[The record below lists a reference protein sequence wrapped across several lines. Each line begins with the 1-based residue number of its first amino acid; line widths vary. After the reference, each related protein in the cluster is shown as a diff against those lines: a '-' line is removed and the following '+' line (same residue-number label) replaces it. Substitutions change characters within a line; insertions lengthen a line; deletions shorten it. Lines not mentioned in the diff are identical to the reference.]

1 MLIDV
6 RRPEM
11 WGELN
16 DKVKDLLRL
25 PETVRCHCYQG
36 LGHAIFEITQS
47 TAQFMSH
54 KKSVAFIKGQTSV
67 LDDLLP
73 YYYKETYQV
82 NVLSHMQMQ
91 NVSEWVESLNK
102 DTNFVVFSE
111 DHPVTGELYSF
122 AEELD
127 ELLNK
132 KRIWSVRISHFNHL
146 TKKSNEVR
154 PYSVRLCSYT
164 PDVAVALLGQRY
176 RSPSLV
182 AHNMNWRAEEFIQSL
197 QNHASGHREDPLS
210 VQKFETE
217 MEAKANLFFPKGALR
232 IFDRS
237 VVYFEDIN
245 AEAVAHR
252 LFEKLNLPPEEG
264 WKLVSTTNMCHWSG
278 MKMFKHWWE
287 PAPSAEM
294 LRGLLVIGTQALAIK
309 DFAKLLISSYE
320 EILQQQSWSV

>member
-25 PETVRCHCYQG
+25 PEAVRCQCYQG
-36 LGHAIFEITQS
+36 LGHAVFEITQS

-54 KKSVAFIKGQTSV
+54 KKSVAFIKGQTPV
-67 LDDLLP
+67 FDDLLA

-82 NVLSHMQMQ
+82 NVISHLQMQ
-91 NVSEWVESLNK
+91 SVSEWVENLNK

-111 DHPVTGELYSF
+111 DHPVTGEFYSF
-122 AEELD
+122 TEELD

-132 KRIWSVRISHFNHL
+132 KRIWSIRISHFSHL
-146 TKKSNEVR
+146 TKTSTELR

-164 PDVAVALLGQRY
+164 PDVAVALIGQRY

-182 AHNMNWRAEEFIQSL
+182 AHNMHWHTEEFIRSMQNASL
-197 QNHASGHREDPLS
+197 GHREDQPS
-210 VQKFETE
+210 VQKFESE
-217 MEAKANLFFPKGALR
+217 IGARAKVYFQNSSLR
-232 IFDRS
+232 LFDRS
-237 VVYFEDIN
+237 VVYFQDVN
-245 AEAVAHR
+245 AEAVAQR
-252 LFEKLNLPPEEG
+252 LFQKLNLTPEEG
-264 WKLVSTTNMCHWSG
+264 WQLVSTTNMCHWTG

-287 PAPSAEM
+287 PTPQAEM

-320 EILQQQSWSV
+320 EILKQQSWSV